1 VGKVKV
7 ARIVAR
13 LNIGGPAVHII
24 NLMAGLDPDRFENL
38 LVVGRPGPN
47 EGDMGYLASQ
57 KGIDPLIIP
66 GLGRELSPLWD
77 AQTTFKLARI
87 LRRQRPHIVETH
99 TAKAGAVGRLAAR
112 LAGVPVVIHVFHG
125 HVFHSYFGPAKTEL
139 FINIERGLAR
149 LTDRI
154 ITISPAQRR
163 DVVDVYRIAPPERV
177 ITIPLGLDLGPF
189 EPARQSCRG
198 QFRSS
203 LGISPD
209 IPLIGFVGRLTAVKN
224 PRQFIE
230 VAGRVIRESPQARF
244 VFVGDGELRP
254 ALEEQV
260 GALGLAQTVIFTGWQ
275 ANMPAVYSDLDLLVL
290 TSLNEGTPV
299 TVIEA
304 LATGVP
310 VVASEVGGVPDV
322 VTHQETGLLVPSGDA
337 EATAQAILQ
346 FLRAPERAQ
355 RLALAGQRVVLGR
368 FDLRRLVN
376 DMDALYHALLTEKGV
391 NL

>member
-1 VGKVKV
+1 MGKVKV

-38 LVVGRPGPN
+38 LIVGRPGPN

-77 AQTTFKLARI
+77 AQTIFKLARI

-112 LAGVPVVIHVFHG
+112 LAGVPILIHVFHG

-177 ITIPLGLDLGPF
+177 LTIPLGLDLGPF
-189 EPARQSCRG
+189 EAARQSCQG

-209 IPLIGFVGRLTAVKN
+209 MPLVGFVGRLTSVKN
-224 PRQFIE
+224 PSQFIE
-230 VAGRVIRESPQARF
+230 VAGRVVRESPQVRF
-244 VFVGDGELRP
+244 VLVGDGELRP
-254 ALEEQV
+254 ALEKQV
-260 GALGLAQTVIFTGWQ
+260 GALGLAQTVIFAGWQ

-355 RLALAGQRVVLGR
+355 RLAIAGQRVVLGR
-368 FDLRRLVN
+368 FDLSRLVS
-376 DMDALYHALLTEKGV
+376 DMDALYHALLIEKGI

>member
-1 VGKVKV
+1 MGTVKV

-112 LAGVPVVIHVFHG
+112 LAGVPILIHVFHG

-224 PRQFIE
+224 PSQFIK
-230 VAGRVIRESPQARF
+230 VAGRVVQESPQARF

-322 VTHQETGLLVPSGDA
+322 VTHHETGLLVPSGDA

-376 DMDALYHALLTEKGV
+376 DMDALYNALLIEKGI

>member
-38 LVVGRPGPN
+38 LIVGRPGPN

-189 EPARQSCRG
+189 EAARQSCRG

-275 ANMPAVYSDLDLLVL
+275 ENMPAVYSDLDLLVL

-376 DMDALYHALLTEKGV
+376 DMDALYHALLIEKGI

>member
-1 VGKVKV
+1 MGKVKV

-38 LVVGRPGPN
+38 LIVGRPGPN

-112 LAGVPVVIHVFHG
+112 LAGVPILIHVFHG

-275 ANMPAVYSDLDLLVL
+275 ENMPAVYSDLDLLVL

-299 TVIEA
+299 TAIEA

-322 VTHQETGLLVPSGDA
+322 VTHHETGLLVPSGDA

-376 DMDALYHALLTEKGV
+376 DMDALYHALLIEKGV

>member
-24 NLMAGLDPDRFENL
+24 NLMAELDPDRFENL
-38 LVVGRPGPN
+38 LIVGRPGPN

-112 LAGVPVVIHVFHG
+112 LAGVPVLIHVFHG

-189 EPARQSCRG
+189 EAARQSCRG

-209 IPLIGFVGRLTAVKN
+209 MPLIGFVGRLTAVKN

-244 VFVGDGELRP
+244 VLVGDGELRP

-260 GALGLAQTVIFTGWQ
+260 GALGLAQTVIFAGWQ

-322 VTHQETGLLVPSGDA
+322 VTHHETGLPWAPTRGA
-337 EATAQAILQ
+337 PTKT
-346 FLRAPERAQ
+346 LR
-355 RLALAGQRVVLGR
+355 V
-368 FDLRRLVN
+368 FIFSD
-376 DMDALYHALLTEKGV
+376 
-391 NL
+391 

>member
-189 EPARQSCRG
+189 AAARQSCRG

-209 IPLIGFVGRLTAVKN
+209 MPLIGFVGRLTAVKN

-376 DMDALYHALLTEKGV
+376 DMDALYHALLIEKGV